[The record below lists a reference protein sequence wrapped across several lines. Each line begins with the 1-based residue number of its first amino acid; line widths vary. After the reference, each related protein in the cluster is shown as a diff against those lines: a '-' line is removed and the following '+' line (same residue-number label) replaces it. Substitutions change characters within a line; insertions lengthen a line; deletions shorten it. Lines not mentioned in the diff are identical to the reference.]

1 MKLLM
6 SILIYVLPWML
17 MAQTVEQLDFVAPAE
32 GDYAAVQKGTQWGF
46 IDASGELAVPFRN
59 DLVAYANEATD
70 TDLGVAGQMYPVL
83 LEDRSI
89 VYRIKDGI
97 AYYGFIDATGN
108 VIIEPQYLNVTNFKN
123 GLALALELE
132 ALKNGE
138 NGVAQISGELTIK
151 DATNP
156 VTIES
161 KITIEDDTITFLGKF
176 SVTVADY
183 NIKIPAIVR
192 RNIAKE
198 IEVSFNFVHYPYD
211 QK

>member
-46 IDASGELAVPFRN
+46 IDASGQLVVPFRN

-97 AYYGFIDATGN
+97 AYYGFIDATGKV
-108 VIIEPQYLNVTNFKN
+108 VIAPQYLNVTNFKN
-123 GLALALELE
+123 GLALVLELE
-132 ALKNGE
+132 ERVLGRN
-138 NGVAQISGELTIK
+138 
-151 DATNP
+151 DP
-156 VTIES
+156 
-161 KITIEDDTITFLGKF
+161 LGKRVVSYRYNVALIDREGTVQKYLGGPF
-176 SVTVADY
+176 PIVLTADKLKEAPPIAAKDVTDHLIAVRQVDNSWSVF
-183 NIKIPAIVR
+183 AI
-192 RNIAKE
+192 N
-198 IEVSFNFVHYPYD
+198 D
-211 QK
+211 